1 MFRFLNCVLLGFAPP
16 FPGSTFYNYVRDARS
31 GALAEMRAM
40 GFEVDSDIPIA
51 YEYFPPIPVNAA
63 GVAAKT
69 HLYTSPYMALEC
81 VTIGD
86 TWFELSMSDRVRVL
100 IHEFFHV
107 MDHNIIDI
115 AYEYEPTYLNLTE
128 DERWI
133 NADSLTE
140 LVMTNARHEVMK
152 NEVTK

>member
-1 MFRFLNCVLLGFAPP
+1 M
-16 FPGSTFYNYVRDARS
+16 
-31 GALAEMRAM
+31 ALAQMRAV

-51 YEYFPPIPVNAA
+51 YEYFPPIPVNAT

-69 HLYTSPYMALEC
+69 HHYTSTYTTLEC
-81 VTIGD
+81 VTVGD
-86 TWFELSMSDRVRVL
+86 TWFELSMPDRVRVL

-115 AYEYEPTYLNLTE
+115 AYEYEPTYLNLTD
-128 DERWI
+128 DERRI

-140 LVMTNARHEVMK
+140 LVMTNARHAVK
-152 NEVTK
+152 